1 MTTINVAE
9 PTRANVDSAMQSIGF
24 TVDVQDETTSLYTW
38 ESSGYCKIRY
48 AQGTAPSDY
57 NSFFFEQY
65 FGGGATTI
73 INTNLFWQQA
83 LKICYEELA
92 NGGIAM
98 GFTNGADTPI
108 TFAFVAP
115 KSPADDWA
123 GVDCI
128 LRVADYS
135 RLTQINYANQQSPYD
150 NSPGGITPFSNDVQ
164 IIKAYNNQR
173 FMDNVNIVV
182 LGPSMAY
189 GNSVRATIGNTEY
202 LILGSGYECKIAL
215 ELPS

>member
-24 TVDVQDETTSLYTW
+24 TVDVQNETTSLYTW
-38 ESSGYCKIRY
+38 ESSGYCKIKY
-48 AQGTAPSDY
+48 VQGTTPSDY
-57 NSFFFEQY
+57 NNFLFEQY
-65 FGGGATTI
+65 FTGGAVTI
-73 INTNLFWQQA
+73 LATNLYWQQA

-123 GVDCI
+123 GVDCY

-135 RLTQINYANQQSPYD
+135 RLTQITYANQQSPYD
-150 NSPGGITPFSNDVQ
+150 NASSGITAFSNDVQ

-182 LGPSMAY
+182 LGPSMSY
-189 GNSVRATIGNTEY
+189 GNSVRATIGTTDY
-202 LILGSGYECKIAL
+202 LLLGSTYECKIAV
-215 ELPS
+215 ELP

>member
-1 MTTINVAE
+1 MNTINIAN

-24 TVDVQDETTSLYTW
+24 TVDVQSETTSLYTW
-38 ESSGYCKIRY
+38 ESSGYCKLKY
-48 AQGTAPSDY
+48 VQGTTASDY
-57 NSFFFEQY
+57 NNFTFEQY
-65 FGGGATTI
+65 FTGGAVTI
-73 INTNLFWQQA
+73 LNTNLYWQQA
-83 LKICYEELA
+83 FKICYEELA

-115 KSPADDWA
+115 KSSADDWA
-123 GVDCI
+123 GVDCY

-150 NSPGGITPFSNDVQ
+150 NSAGGITPYSNDVQ

-173 FMDNVNIVV
+173 FMDNVSIVV
-182 LGPSMAY
+182 LGSNIAY
-189 GNSVRATIGNTEY
+189 GENVRATIGNTEY
-202 LILGSGYECKIAL
+202 LILGSPYECKMAV
-215 ELPS
+215 ELP